1 MSHYLIYNGQLLRND
16 KPLLTADNRGFRYG
30 DGLFETLRVTNGNI
44 KLAQYH
50 FERLFNGLHLLQ
62 FELPPFFNSQY
73 LSDQIKLLCNKNG
86 HSSARIRLAVF
97 RGNGGVFDPENHFPN
112 TIIQSISLPDEGF
125 MLNENGLVTGIYS
138 TATKNADV
146 FANLKSNNYLPY
158 TMAALY
164 SKQQQWNEALLLN
177 NAGRI
182 CDATIANV
190 FIVKKDK
197 IFTPALTE
205 GCVAGVMRRW
215 LIEQLPSAGYVIE
228 KTQITVGD
236 ILQADEMFLT
246 NAIKGI
252 RWVQQC
258 DKSKYNNRIVKAI
271 YNDLLKNQP

>member
-1 MSHYLIYNGQLLRND
+1 MSHYLIYNGELLRND

-30 DGLFETLRVTNGNI
+30 DGLFETLRVTGSNI
-44 KLAQYH
+44 RLAAYH
-50 FERLFNGLHLLQ
+50 FERLFNGLQLLQ
-62 FELPPFFNSQY
+62 FELPSFFKPQY
-73 LSDQIKLLCNKNG
+73 LSDQIELLCDKNG
-86 HSSARIRLAVF
+86 HASARIRLAVF
-97 RGNGGVFDPENHFPN
+97 RGNGDVFDPENHFPN
-112 TIIQSISLPDEGF
+112 TIIQSMPLADERF

-190 FIVKKDK
+190 FIVKNDK
-197 IFTPALTE
+197 ISTPALGE
-205 GCVAGVMRRW
+205 GCVGGVMRRW
-215 LIEQLPSAGYVIE
+215 LIEQLPLAGYVIE
-228 KTQITVGD
+228 ERQITVDD
-236 ILQADEMFLT
+236 ILQADEIFLT
-246 NAIKGI
+246 NAIKGV

-258 DKSKYNNRIVKAI
+258 DKSKYNNRIAKAI

>member
-1 MSHYLIYNGQLLRND
+1 MSHYLIYNGELLRND

-30 DGLFETLRVTNGNI
+30 DGLFETLRVTGGSI
-44 KLAQYH
+44 RLAAYH
-50 FERLFNGLHLLQ
+50 FERLFKGLQLLQ
-62 FELPPFFNSQY
+62 FELPSFFKPQY
-73 LSDQIKLLCNKNG
+73 LSDQVELLCRKNS
-86 HSSARIRLAVF
+86 HTSARVRLAVF
-97 RGNGGVFDPENHFPN
+97 RGSGGVFDPENHFPN
-112 TIIQSISLPDEGF
+112 TIIQSMPLPDARF
-125 MLNENGLVTGIYS
+125 VLNENGLVMGIYS

-146 FANLKSNNYLPY
+146 FANLKSSNYLPY

-190 FIVKKDK
+190 FIIKKGK
-197 IFTPALTE
+197 IFTPALAE

-228 KTQITVGD
+228 ERQITVD
-236 ILQADEMFLT
+236 DLLQADEMFLT

-258 DKSKYNNRIVKAI
+258 DESKYDNRIVKTI
-271 YNDLLKNQP
+271 YNDLLKNQL